1 VGDDVFQ
8 LGELVYPY
16 WIAPSNDLEENL
28 NFCIT
33 NNIFVDVDVDAEK
46 LNDVLSSNRHTQVDE
61 DDDSDEINVED
72 CDGDEN
78 DSIDEEEDN
87 FDSFAQH
94 EFVMP

>member
-1 VGDDVFQ
+1 
-8 LGELVYPY
+8 
-16 WIAPSNDLEENL
+16 
-28 NFCIT
+28 
-33 NNIFVDVDVDAEK
+33 
-46 LNDVLSSNRHTQVDE
+46 LSSNRHTQVDE